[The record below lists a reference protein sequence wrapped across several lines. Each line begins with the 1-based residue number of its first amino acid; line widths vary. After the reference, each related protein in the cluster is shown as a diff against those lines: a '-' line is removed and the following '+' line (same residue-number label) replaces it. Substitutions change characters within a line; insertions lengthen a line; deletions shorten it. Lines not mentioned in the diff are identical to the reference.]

1 MALKSL
7 VFNSKGDCLLNSLRR
22 YCGSGVLVPQQNL
35 TIAKIPAGSATSPGR
50 ATPIPIQGPADA
62 STEVYSFNGEQGVTN
77 QGIGNYS
84 ASGLDAV
91 MRGVGTNFLSQLQAG
106 DQVFGTNGDVF
117 NILSVQS
124 DTIATATGN
133 ILLAAS
139 AGYFAVTTINRTSGE
154 TTFVKIQDQAWR
166 RYLMNRDVPA
176 IHVFGGENIAGL
188 NNKPLFLKESLLLE
202 TDQTLL
208 LEFLNYDTAPAS
220 FAPIA
225 EGRKWQYNAMKY
237 KEVYNFISDLRQR
250 KQYAQPYWLTLDKGW
265 STMAAPANTQ
275 TTELLTCTGDITLV
289 LFNCYAQAFDSNS
302 SFDVSSLVTV
312 QFQDAKTM
320 RSIQSQPLPLN
331 LAGGTARNPFR
342 LPSPW
347 IVEPQTQIKAN
358 FVNNSGAAVKIY
370 LTFQGVAIYTGSSW
384 HGSTLTNQRLKEE
397 ESRMYEAMSTPQIR
411 KADVQ

>member
-1 MALKSL
+1 M
-7 VFNSKGDCLLNSLRR
+7 
-22 YCGSGVLVPQQNL
+22 SGVLVPQQNL

-50 ATPIPIQGPADA
+50 STPIPIQGPADA

-77 QGIGNYS
+77 QGIGVVTS
-84 ASGLDAV
+84 D
-91 MRGVGTNFLSQLQAG
+91 GVTPNIVGTGTNFLSQVHIG
-106 DQVFGTNGDVF
+106 DTLTLGTTDDPNSTSVIAVNSNTSLTLSGSLHAESGINYF
-117 NILSVQS
+117 ILTPV
-124 DTIATATGN
+124 
-133 ILLAAS
+133 
-139 AGYFAVTTINRTSGE
+139 NRTNGE

-176 IHVFGGENIAGL
+176 IHVFGGDNAAGL

-265 STMAAPANTQ
+265 STMAAPVNTQ

-320 RSIQSQPLPLN
+320 RSMQSQPLPLN

-358 FVNNSGAAVKIY
+358 FVNNSGAAANVY

-397 ESRMYEAMSTPQIR
+397 ASRMYEAMSTPQIR